1 MDKII
6 NGKRICDENNFYN
19 ILSIFLR
26 YYFLGDDNINIVNLI
41 RNVTKT
47 ENEFHVFIVY
57 KNYAIDLFNIERENI
72 ENMKLDTTEMVY
84 YLINEIKTRYDNNKK
99 ILEPYIKT
107 LNDNK
112 SEILEQYNMIKNQ
125 FRIEEQEIKKLMK
138 LKNTIELLNISKEYE
153 NKANKL
159 REEALNN
166 LLEYYTNMSKEIRI
180 HNKLLKY

>member
-1 MDKII
+1 M
-6 NGKRICDENNFYN
+6 
-19 ILSIFLR
+19 
-26 YYFLGDDNINIVNLI
+26 I

-138 LKNTIELLNISKEYE
+138 LKNTIELLNISK
-153 NKANKL
+153 
-159 REEALNN
+159 
-166 LLEYYTNMSKEIRI
+166 
-180 HNKLLKY
+180 